1 MKREPVPAGL
11 QEAVGGAQSI
21 PLDGSQSARLAGAP
35 LFDRILVANRGEI
48 ACRII
53 KTARRLG
60 IETVAV
66 YSEADEG
73 AAHVAMADEAICIG
87 AGPARSSYLDMA
99 RVLEACR
106 QSGAQAVHPGYGFL
120 SESAEFA
127 RRVELAGIT
136 FIGPGHRSIAAMG
149 DKIAAKLLAIE
160 AGLDVIPG
168 WNGAIESSSHAF
180 EVAMEVGFPLMVKAS
195 AGGGGRG
202 LRVVGDES
210 QLLDA
215 IAACRSEALGSFG
228 DDRVFLERLVLGA
241 RHLEVQV
248 LADGH
253 GNCLHL
259 WERECS
265 IQRRHQKL
273 IEEAPSPSIDVATRL
288 RMCEQAV
295 VLARHAG
302 YQSAGTVEFL
312 VDGQGRFYF
321 LEMNTR
327 LQVEHGVTECVT
339 GIDLVEQMIRIAAG
353 ERLAFGQADVQLRGS
368 AIECRIN
375 ADDPARGFLPSA
387 GRLVR
392 FRPPATSM
400 EAARP
405 VPEQGGVRCDCGA
418 REGDVISTYY
428 DSLICKLITH
438 APERS
443 RCVSQMREALDGLVV
458 RGISSNQSFQAAIFA
473 NPHFQDGCFDTSF
486 VADHYGSRF
495 EPKSDPAEEG
505 FLMALAV
512 AVHCRSR
519 QRASSLSGQMPHT
532 DAWAA
537 PEWVVVGGN
546 RADPPRQVPARVQP
560 RGDAVVVSIGGSDYP
575 ITLNSPVRDIAV
587 RGELSGAPFRAL
599 VERVDLVYELARN
612 GSQLSLRV
620 MTPRVA
626 ELQRSMPLR
635 APDAQEKALLSPMP
649 GRLVELAVA
658 AGQAVR
664 AGERLAVVEAMK
676 MENVLLAR
684 EDCVV
689 AIVEACK
696 GDSLFV
702 DQVIM
707 RFV

>member
-1 MKREPVPAGL
+1 MKRETVPAGL
-11 QEAVGGAQSI
+11 QDLMGDAQASCAA
-21 PLDGSQSARLAGAP
+21 DVP

-53 KTARRLG
+53 KTARRMG
-60 IETVAV
+60 IGTVAV
-66 YSEADEG
+66 YSEVDEG

-99 RVLEACR
+99 RVVEACR

-127 RRVELAGIT
+127 RRIEMAGIT
-136 FIGPGHRSIAAMG
+136 FIGPRHHSIAALG

-160 AGLDVIPG
+160 AGVDVIPG
-168 WNGAIESSSHAF
+168 WNGAILSDEQALA
-180 EVAMEVGFPLMVKAS
+180 VAKEVGYPLMIKAS

-202 LRVVGDES
+202 LRMAMDEA
-210 QLLDA
+210 QLLA
-215 IAACRSEALGSFG
+215 GLSSCRNEAQGSFG
-228 DDRVFLERLVLGA
+228 DDRVFVERLVPRA

-248 LADGH
+248 LADSH
-253 GNCLHL
+253 GNCVHL

-273 IEEAPSPSIDVATRL
+273 IEEAPSPSIDADTRV

-295 VLARHAG
+295 ALARHAG

-312 VDGQGRFYF
+312 VDERGRFYF

-339 GIDLVEQMIRIAAG
+339 GLDLVEQMIRIAAG
-353 ERLAFGQADVQLRGS
+353 ERLSFRQADVRLRGC

-392 FRPPATSM
+392 FQLPAATM

-405 VPEQGGVRCDCGA
+405 VPEEGGVRCDCGV
-418 REGDVISTYY
+418 REGDAVSTHY

-438 APERS
+438 AADRS
-443 RCVSQMREALDGLVV
+443 RCVDLMRESLDSLLI
-458 RGISSNQSFQAAIFA
+458 RGVSSNQLFQAAMFA
-473 NPHFQDGCFDTSF
+473 DPRFHAARFDTSF
-486 VADHYGSRF
+486 VADAYGNRF
-495 EPKSDPAEEG
+495 EPAAHPAEEG

-512 AVHCRSR
+512 AVHFRSR
-519 QRASSLSGQMPHT
+519 QRAVTISGQMP
-532 DAWAA
+532 DAGTSLD
-537 PEWVVVGGN
+537 PSWVVV
-546 RADPPRQVPARVQP
+546 ADTSPHERRHVPATIRP
-560 RGDAVVVSIGGSDYP
+560 RGSTVLVELGGVAYP
-575 ITLNSPVRDIAV
+575 IALWSPMREIVV
-587 RGELSGAPFRAL
+587 RGDTAGNPFCAL
-599 VERVDLVYELARN
+599 VEKVGVEYRLSRN
-612 GSQLSLRV
+612 GSLLIARV
-620 MTPRVA
+620 MTPRAA
-626 ELQRSMPLR
+626 ELERTMPAR
-635 APDAQEKALLSPMP
+635 APCAQDKALLSPMP

-658 AGQAVR
+658 AGQRVR
-664 AGERLAVVEAMK
+664 AGEKLAVVEAMK
-676 MENVLLAR
+676 MENVLTAR

-689 AIVEACK
+689 GVVEASK

-707 RFV
+707 RFA

>member
-1 MKREPVPAGL
+1 MKREPDPAGL
-11 QEAVGGAQSI
+11 QEAIGGAQA
-21 PLDGSQSARLAGAP
+21 ARVTGAP

-53 KTARRLG
+53 KTAQRLG
-60 IETVAV
+60 IEAVAV

-73 AAHVAMADEAICIG
+73 AVHVAMADDAICIG
-87 AGPARSSYLDMA
+87 AGPARASYLDMT
-99 RVLEACR
+99 RVLDACR
-106 QSGAQAVHPGYGFL
+106 QGGAQAVHPGYGFL

-127 RRVELAGIT
+127 RRVEMAGIT
-136 FIGPGHRSIAAMG
+136 FIGPRHQSIAAMG

-160 AGLDVIPG
+160 AGVDVIPG
-168 WNGAIESSSHAF
+168 WNGAIDSPTQAIA
-180 EVAMEVGFPLMVKAS
+180 VAKEVGYPLMVKAS

-202 LRVVGDES
+202 LRVVDDES

-228 DDRVFLERLVLGA
+228 DDRVFLERLVPRA

-273 IEEAPSPSIDVATRL
+273 IEEAPSPSIDAATRL

-295 VLARHAG
+295 ALARHAG

-312 VDGQGRFYF
+312 VDAAGRFYF

-339 GIDLVEQMIRIAAG
+339 GIDLVEQMIRVAAG
-353 ERLAFGQADVQLRGS
+353 ERLPFSQADIRLRGS

-392 FRPPATSM
+392 FQPPPATM
-400 EAARP
+400 EASHP
-405 VPEQGGVRCDCGA
+405 VPEQGGLRCDCGV

-438 APERS
+438 APDRS
-443 RCVSQMREALDGLVV
+443 RCVSLMREALDSLLI
-458 RGISSNQSFQAAIFA
+458 RGISSNQSFQAAMFA
-473 NPHFQDGCFDTSF
+473 EPRFHDACFDTSF
-486 VADHYGSRF
+486 VADTYGTRF
-495 EPKSDPAEEG
+495 EPTSHPAEEG

-512 AVHCRSR
+512 AIHCRSR
-519 QRASSLSGQMPHT
+519 HRATSTSGRMPGA
-532 DAWAA
+532 DAPSDA
-537 PEWVVVGGN
+537 ELVVVVGNAGG
-546 RADPPRQVPARVQP
+546 PRRHVPASVQP
-560 RGDAVVVSIGGSDYP
+560 RGDAIVVSLGGSDYP
-575 ITLNSPVRDIAV
+575 ITLHSRVRDFAI
-587 RGELSGAPFRAL
+587 RGDVSGAPFRAIAECVGL
-599 VERVDLVYELARN
+599 DYELSRN
-612 GSQLSLRV
+612 GSRLQARV

-626 ELQRSMPLR
+626 ELQRAMPMR
-635 APDAQEKALLSPMP
+635 PPAAQEKALLSPMP
-649 GRLVELAVA
+649 GRLVELAVT
-658 AGQAVR
+658 AGQSVR
-664 AGERLAVVEAMK
+664 AGEKLAVVEAMK

-689 AIVEACK
+689 GIVQASK
-696 GDSLFV
+696 GDGLSV

>member
-11 QEAVGGAQSI
+11 EAIGGAQ
-21 PLDGSQSARLAGAP
+21 AAGASDAP

-48 ACRII
+48 ACRIM

-60 IETVAV
+60 IGTVAV

-73 AAHVAMADEAICIG
+73 AAHVAMADDAICIG
-87 AGPARSSYLDMA
+87 AGPARASYLDMA

-106 QSGAQAVHPGYGFL
+106 QAGAQALHPGYGFL

-127 RRVELAGIT
+127 RRVEMAGVT
-136 FIGPGHRSIAAMG
+136 FIGPRHHSIAAMG

-160 AGLDVIPG
+160 AGVDVIPG
-168 WNGAIESSSHAF
+168 WNGAIESEAQA
-180 EVAMEVGFPLMVKAS
+180 VALARDIGFPLMVKAS

-202 LRVVGDES
+202 LRIACDES
-210 QLLDA
+210 QLLPA

-228 DDRVFLERLVLGA
+228 DERVFLERLVPRA

-253 GNCLHL
+253 GHCVHL

-273 IEEAPSPSIDVATRL
+273 IEEAPSPSIDAATRL
-288 RMCEQAV
+288 RMCDQAV
-295 VLARHAG
+295 ALARHAA

-312 VDGQGRFYF
+312 VDPEGRFYF

-353 ERLAFGQADVQLRGS
+353 ERLSFSQADVPLRGC

-392 FRPPATSM
+392 FQAPPTTM
-400 EAARP
+400 EAALP
-405 VPEQGGVRCDCGA
+405 VPEAGGLRCDGGV
-418 REGDVISTYY
+418 REGDVISTHY
-428 DSLICKLITH
+428 DSLICKLISH
-438 APERS
+438 APDRE
-443 RCVSQMREALDGLVV
+443 RCVGLMREALDSLVI
-458 RGISSNQSFQAAIFA
+458 RGISTNQSFQAAMFA
-473 NPHFQDGCFDTSF
+473 DPRFQAGHFDTSF
-486 VADHYGSRF
+486 VADAYGSRF
-495 EPKSDPAEEG
+495 EPSLHPAEEG
-505 FLMALAV
+505 FLLALAV
-512 AVHCRSR
+512 AVHVRAL
-519 QRASSLSGQMPHT
+519 QRAASISGQMPGS
-532 DAWAA
+532 DLGRAA
-537 PEWVVVGGN
+537 
-546 RADPPRQVPARVQP
+546 DF
-560 RGDAVVVSIGGSDYP
+560 VVVSDSGSGGPRHLPVRVRPCGSVIVVSIEGNEYP
-575 ITLNSPVRDIAV
+575 IALRSAMRDIATCGDMGGV
-587 RGELSGAPFRAL
+587 AFRAL
-599 VERVDLVYELARN
+599 VERDGLNYALARN
-612 GSQLSLRV
+612 GSRLVARV

-626 ELQRSMPLR
+626 ELQRAMPERPL
-635 APDAQEKALLSPMP
+635 PAQDKALLSPMP
-649 GRLVELAVA
+649 GRLVQLAVT
-658 AGQAVR
+658 AGQCVR
-664 AGERLAVVEAMK
+664 AGEKLAVVEAMK
-676 MENVLLAR
+676 MENVLTAR

-689 AIVEACK
+689 GIVEASM
-696 GDSLFV
+696 GDSLSV

-707 RFV
+707 RFA

>member
-11 QEAVGGAQSI
+11 QEAIGGAQA
-21 PLDGSQSARLAGAP
+21 ARITDAP

-53 KTARRLG
+53 KTAQRLG
-60 IETVAV
+60 IEAVAV

-73 AAHVAMADEAICIG
+73 AVHVAMADDAICIG
-87 AGPARSSYLDMA
+87 AAPARSSYLDMA

-136 FIGPGHRSIAAMG
+136 FIGPRHQSIAAMG

-160 AGLDVIPG
+160 AGIDVIPG
-168 WNGAIESSSHAF
+168 WNGAIDSPAQALA
-180 EVAMEVGFPLMVKAS
+180 VAREVGYPLMVKAS

-202 LRVVGDES
+202 LRVVADES
-210 QLLDA
+210 RLLES

-228 DDRVFLERLVLGA
+228 DDRVFLERLVPRA

-273 IEEAPSPSIDVATRL
+273 IEEAPSPSIDAATRL

-295 VLARHAG
+295 ALARHAG

-312 VDGQGRFYF
+312 VDAEGRFHF
-321 LEMNTR
+321 IEMNTR

-353 ERLAFGQADVQLRGS
+353 ERLSFTQGDVQLRGS

-392 FRPPATSM
+392 FQPPPTTM
-400 EAARP
+400 EASRP
-405 VPEQGGVRCDCGA
+405 VPEQGGLRCDGGV

-443 RCVSQMREALDGLVV
+443 GCVSLMREALDSLVV

-473 NPHFQDGCFDTSF
+473 NPRFQAGRVDTSF
-486 VADHYGSRF
+486 VADTYGSRF
-495 EPKSDPAEEG
+495 EPTSDAAEEG

-512 AVHCRSR
+512 AVDYRSL
-519 QRASSLSGQMPHT
+519 QRASSMSGQMPGSNARPSAELVVIIG
-532 DAWAA
+532 DA
-537 PEWVVVGGN
+537 
-546 RADPPRQVPARVQP
+546 RDSPRQATALVQP
-560 RGDAVVVSIGGSDYP
+560 RGDEIVVSIGGCDYP
-575 ITLNSPVRDIAV
+575 ITLHSPLRDIAI
-587 RGELSGAPFRAL
+587 RGEISGAPFRAL
-599 VERVDLVYELARN
+599 VERVGLVYELARN
-612 GSQLSLRV
+612 GSRLSARV
-620 MTPRVA
+620 LTPRVA
-626 ELQRSMPLR
+626 ELQRLMPMR
-635 APDAQEKALLSPMP
+635 APDAQDKALLSPMP
-649 GRLVELAVA
+649 GRLVELAVT

-684 EDCVV
+684 EDCVIG
-689 AIVEACK
+689 IVEAGK
-696 GDSLFV
+696 GDSLSV